1 LPGLAR
7 LLDAGSAAGA
17 TAASALGPDCFPV
30 RAILFDKTGEKNWA
44 LGWHQ
49 DRTIVVKQQRPVP
62 GFGPWTVKNGLMH
75 VSPPV
80 EILAQMV
87 TLRIHL
93 DPVPPTN
100 APLLIACGTHRIGMV
115 PEPEVGE
122 AVKRSPVVACLAD
135 RGDLWLYRTVILH
148 ASAASAEPRRRR
160 VLQIDYGRGRLPG
173 GLEYLGL

>member
-1 LPGLAR
+1 L
-7 LLDAGSAAGA
+7 GS
-17 TAASALGPDCFPV
+17 
-30 RAILFDKTGEKNWA
+30 
-44 LGWHQ
+44 GWHQ

-115 PEPEVGE
+115 PEPEVDE
-122 AVKRSPVVACLAD
+122 VVKSLRLSPAWPTGA
-135 RGDLWLYRTVILH
+135 I
-148 ASAASAEPRRRR
+148 
-160 VLQIDYGRGRLPG
+160 YGYIGH
-173 GLEYLGL
+173 